1 MEENYNTVEY
11 YLGGTADQKR
21 KADDWIDKL
30 NEVYHENKNK
40 VGARKLYQVLRL
52 VYPTVGEH

>member
-21 KADDWIDKL
+21 KADDWMGIYEGNSL
-30 NEVYHENKNK
+30 
-40 VGARKLYQVLRL
+40 LYIFLPRPYFL
-52 VYPTVGEH
+52 